1 MTQPMPTQHAFT
13 FDAPLPDVCRNH
25 HGGEPFSEA
34 ANEAT
39 TPRKASKRA
48 LILEYLGR
56 VGDGTSEEAEIALGM
71 SHQTASARF
80 AELKKDGVIVPVIV
94 DGKQLS
100 RSTRSGCD
108 GGVWRLAT
116 GRNRQ

>member
-1 MTQPMPTQHAFT
+1 MTPTQHAFT

-34 ANEAT
+34 ANKAT
-39 TPRKASKRA
+39 TSRKASKRA

-56 VGDGTSEEAEIALGM
+56 VGNASSDEAEIALGLR
-71 SHQTASARF
+71 HQTASARF
-80 AELKKDGVIVPVIV
+80 AELKKDGLIVPVIV

-108 GGVWRLAT
+108 GGVWRLAM
-116 GRNRQ
+116 GRDRR

>member
-1 MTQPMPTQHAFT
+1 MTPTQHAFR

-25 HGGEPFSEA
+25 HGGEAFSEA
-34 ANEAT
+34 ANKAT
-39 TPRKASKRA
+39 TLRKASKRA

-80 AELKKDGVIVPVIV
+80 AELKKDGLIVPIV
-94 DGKQLS
+94 AGEQLS

-108 GGVWRLAT
+108 GGVWRLAM
-116 GRNRQ
+116 GRDRM